1 MRRGHLTVADRS
13 ERSSRRGLREV
24 GSPSCF
30 GVMASKGARFEGLQ
44 VSLHA
49 PEGYRRKVG
58 QSEKRLPKSGYRSVS
73 ARRSLGR

>member
-1 MRRGHLTVADRS
+1 MRRGHRAVADRS

-44 VSLHA
+44 VSFRA
-49 PEGYRRKVG
+49 PEGYRRKVVNL
-58 QSEKRLPKSGYRSVS
+58 RSGYQNPATVPYP
-73 ARRSLGR
+73 LGVL